1 LSKLPTKK
9 EIQKKKVILSVAAII
24 AGFVIVAFYLIMT
37 QSGHWLVEDDEFDHV
52 DWIVILDGQSADME
66 RNDYAAELFAS
77 GKADSVLMLG
87 RRTFRNQSNVDF
99 YLDDF
104 MRQGNFDSSTV
115 FIARHDDPSSITE
128 AYTIIPWLK
137 KHHADTVLLIT
148 GASSTYRVKNI
159 FKTLSGESPVYLTKD
174 IHHYF
179 YNADS
184 WFTNREALKEWLRGW
199 AALFGSYVDL
209 FSVDTLTAADS
220 FYYKPIISAK
230 DYEIEKNPI
239 VDLQSLLPKVQEK
252 ATEPDTVKAD
262 TTVKD
267 TTVKD
272 SSTKE
277 DVKTN
282 NE

>member
-1 LSKLPTKK
+1 MSKLPTKK
-9 EIQKKKVILSVAAII
+9 QIQKKKILLSVTAVVCVI
-24 AGFVIVAFYLIMT
+24 FVIAFYLMMT
-37 QSGHWLVEDDEFDHV
+37 RSGHWLVQDDEFGHA

-66 RNDYAAELFAS
+66 RNDFAAELFAN
-77 GKADSVLMLG
+77 GRADSVLILG
-87 RRTFRNQSNVDF
+87 RRIFRNKFNTEF

-104 MRQGNFDSSTV
+104 MRQGNFDSNTV
-115 FIARHDDPSSITE
+115 FIARHDDPSSISE
-128 AYTIIPWLK
+128 AYTVIPWLK

-148 GASSTYRVKNI
+148 GASSSYRVKNI

-184 WFTNREALKEWLRGW
+184 WFTNRESIKEWIRGW
-199 AALFGSYVDL
+199 LAVAGSYVDL

-220 FYYKPIISAK
+220 FYYKPIVSARE
-230 DYEIEKNPI
+230 YEAEKNPI
-239 VDLQSLLPKVQEK
+239 VDLQSLLPKIQEK
-252 ATEPDTVKAD
+252 ITEPDTVKAD

-272 SSTKE
+272 SATKE
-277 DVKTN
+277 DVKMS